1 MVKYRHLNAYIC
13 IEVIV
18 LEENKNYITYDENWQ
33 SVSESEYPVMREP
46 TEVYS
51 EKEYDNEVSKP
62 RKRKLGAPKQL
73 LITIQL
79 ILCVIIALAA
89 FVLKSIGGEI
99 YEMSRDWYYTQLN
112 NSAIF
117 DGKNSFEIDSLFG
130 RATADEV

>member
-1 MVKYRHLNAYIC
+1 M
-13 IEVIV
+13 
-18 LEENKNYITYDENWQ
+18 EENKNYITYDENWQ